1 MLHQNPSTKVRDM
14 NPLAGVAIL
23 VVDDNDDSLEL
34 MEMCLSLA
42 GATVRTAD
50 SASAAHRVV
59 AEFKPDVLISDISL
73 PDEDGCQ
80 MLQSLRASFELGKLK
95 AIAVTGHSDADVR
108 GSAAR
113 AGFHAYVVKPVTV
126 PALTDSILR
135 VLAEPGSS
143 SSA

>member
-1 MLHQNPSTKVRDM
+1 MLDHPTSIKARNV

-80 MLQSLRASFELGKLK
+80 MLESLRARFELAAMK
-95 AIAVTGHSDADVR
+95 AIAVTGHSDSDVR
-108 GSAAR
+108 SSAAR

-135 VLAEPGSS
+135 LLGESDSS
-143 SSA
+143 NAS

>member
-1 MLHQNPSTKVRDM
+1 M
-14 NPLAGVAIL
+14 NPLEGVSIL

-50 SASAAHRVV
+50 SASAAHRVF

-73 PDEDGCQ
+73 PDEDGCR
-80 MLQSLRASFELGKLK
+80 MLQSLREGFQIDGLK

-108 GSAAR
+108 ESALR

-126 PALTDSILR
+126 PVLTDSILR
-135 VLAEPGSS
+135 LLADRDAAPAS
-143 SSA
+143 